1 MTASENMEP
10 LAVSASKAAE
20 LLGVSRSKVYELLK
34 RDDFP
39 SFSVGGRTLIS
50 VAGLR
55 EWVDQQ
61 TRRREVIDHV

>member
-1 MTASENMEP
+1 MTGNMEP

-20 LLGVSRSKVYELLK
+20 LLGVSRPKVYELMR

-39 SFSVGGRTLIS
+39 AFQLGGRTLIS

>member
-1 MTASENMEP
+1 MAEIMEP
-10 LAVSASKAAE
+10 LAVSAGKAAE
-20 LLGVSRSKVYELLK
+20 LLGVSRPKVYALMKLA
-34 RDDFP
+34 DFP

-61 TRRREVIDHV
+61 ARRREVIDHA

>member
-1 MTASENMEP
+1 MAEIMEP
-10 LAVSASKAAE
+10 LAVSAAKAAE
-20 LLGVSRSKVYELLK
+20 LLGVSRPKVYELIK

-39 SFSVGGRTLIS
+39 SFSLGGRTLIS

-61 TRRREVIDHV
+61 ARRREVIDHA

>member
-1 MTASENMEP
+1 MTVEP
-10 LAVSASKAAE
+10 LAVSAAKAAE

-39 SFSVGGRTLIS
+39 SFSLGGRTLIS

-55 EWVDQQ
+55 EWVDRQAKKEAQ
-61 TRRREVIDHV
+61 